1 MLPLHVSR
9 ESCATSTRVTIVT
22 CYLYMC
28 QESNVLPLHVSQ
40 ESCAI
45 STRVRRVMC
54 YRYMCQES
62 HVLPLH
68 VSVGVTSGIQ
78 FRFVRY
84 GQSRDTPVVA
94 ET

>member
-1 MLPLHVSR
+1 MLLQHVSR
-9 ESCATSTRVTIVT
+9 ESCVTAT
-22 CYLYMC
+22 C
-28 QESNVLPLHVSQ
+28 
-40 ESCAI
+40 
-45 STRVRRVMC
+45 VRRVMC
-54 YRYMCQES
+54 NRYMGQESHVLPLHMSGESCVTSTRVSRS